1 MSTIT
6 SVGSSASIYQA
17 QSLQQ
22 PRQRPAGPPPGAQ
35 EQFSNVA
42 ESFGLSSSE
51 ASSLFGEIDSIMQ
64 DAATSGASREEVQ
77 SSIASLLEE
86 NGIDADEF
94 KAKMDEAFAAS
105 GQRPPKGPPPSQGG
119 DSSSSS
125 SIALSI
131 ADSIKNLPAG
141 SFLDLDA

>member
-1 MSTIT
+1 
-6 SVGSSASIYQA
+6 
-17 QSLQQ
+17 
-22 PRQRPAGPPPGAQ
+22 PGAQ

-51 ASSLFGEIDSIMQ
+51 ASSLFGEIDSVMQ
-64 DAATSGASREEVQ
+64 DAISSGTSREQVQ
-77 SSIASLLEE
+77 SSIASILEE

-119 DSSSSS
+119 EDDSSSSS

-131 ADSIKNLPAG
+131 AESIKNLPAG